1 MQLKLVETSWN
12 SPGGIKAVVW
22 SDTIQIFLMIGS
34 MATLVVKGVM
44 DVGITNF
51 WERNL
56 DSGRLEFFK

>member
-1 MQLKLVETSWN
+1 
-12 SPGGIKAVVW
+12 
-22 SDTIQIFLMIGS
+22 MIGS

-56 DSGRLEFFK
+56 DSGRLEFFKWVKNLHMHLENF